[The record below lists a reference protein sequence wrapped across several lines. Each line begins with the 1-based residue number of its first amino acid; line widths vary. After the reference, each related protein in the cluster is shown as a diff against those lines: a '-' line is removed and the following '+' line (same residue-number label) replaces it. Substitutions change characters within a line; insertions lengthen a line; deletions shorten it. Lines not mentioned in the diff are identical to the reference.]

1 LTTLTKLESLK
12 LRSCIL
18 VNNNGWQLTDKLPN
32 LTSFTARSV
41 DDASLSKLI
50 VSCPNLKYLHL
61 AGSSVLNITELP
73 KLTNLTYLNLSSTKI
88 TMNLTV
94 LKQMTR
100 LTELNLA
107 DIPPSRILP
116 EILASLTNLVS
127 LNIAGNSQLVSNSV
141 GILTQIGNLEYL
153 NIEGATS
160 VDGDVIPYLDRFLR
174 LKHLRRNGTKLPSS
188 VEVRYFVKNGLMRN
202 K

>member
-1 LTTLTKLESLK
+1 
-12 LRSCIL
+12 
-18 VNNNGWQLTDKLPN
+18 
-32 LTSFTARSV
+32 
-41 DDASLSKLI
+41 
-50 VSCPNLKYLHL
+50 L

-100 LTELNLA
+100 LSELNLA

-127 LNIAGNSQLVSNSV
+127 LNIAGNSQLVSNAV